1 MPSSTSTSPSI
12 SKSQS
17 LLKRSSSS
25 LSSNSSSSLTTAKSD
40 LTRENSLEKPPQPDP
55 ERFLSTGLLVW
66 SHRFSDLSSSLK
78 MVDNYLVK
86 YDPETDLIFDGEL
99 ILPADFCDFIFPIL
113 IGYPNE
119 LPIDPQWIKKN
130 INRLMNPG
138 CYLICARSQSTNC
151 WSSSETSI
159 RLGVYRTELTTNLTR
174 LDANLL
180 FVMQSACKNDINL
193 NVTQYVDFIDDLDS
207 VRDHFFPH
215 RLSQNMAQVM
225 ARSSQSTNRMAIRAR
240 THLQKL
246 VDVLGREP
254 SEESLQN
261 RSSSLEDNNVRNNN
275 NNNNNN
281 QNNKIRR
288 MLKRHED
295 LVQIYVEK
303 LLPQLY
309 KVKETFVTEKPKDD
323 RNFYSERFNF
333 FLSKDSFAIIL
344 DQNCAFDRLQRK
356 ILRESEEKPGPFVR
370 LIRSGAYVAIEGTPR
385 YCNLKNAHHT
395 FYTRS
400 IFLCRLT
407 SFPMVILQ
415 EGVKCFDAYYNNDGL
430 DFTYFDSLPINDLLY
445 IDWYQIQI
453 DLKMDTEPRIFKGHV
468 MFWNE
473 MNDILPTLPFTQMKF
488 DPDMAAKIQMLCME
502 EEESRP
508 YRPLI
513 IFTLQQVLYTY
524 YDPLRA
530 RLEILWNLYFRI
542 DDSDI
547 DRLSAVRKLD
557 IFANGVYFYMKSF
570 NCTYL
575 WTQKNADTMV
585 QEDRNC
591 EITVSSVD
599 VTDMDL
605 AKIGWSH
612 QMFEQFLNLYLGR
625 LYPYQNSIKQW
636 LLDETRRIKRQLIV
650 RPTTLTDKLLYRN
663 GFFQTK
669 IEQFQKEQAQKPRK
683 SILNMPETMTIKS
696 LLKNKSKIMRKKIA
710 LPLKKQSKLMTKMV
724 ETSKIETSTKKEP
737 STKSTSTSSTSTTTN
752 TTATTT
758 TTATIKKQPETKS
771 QK

>member
-1 MPSSTSTSPSI
+1 MSSSPL
-12 SKSQS
+12 SQS
-17 LLKRSSSS
+17 RSSLQSNSSSSSS
-25 LSSNSSSSLTTAKSD
+25 LSMGKSNRLS
-40 LTRENSLEKPPQPDP
+40 RENSSIERRPPPDP

-86 YDPETDLIFDGEL
+86 FDPENDLILDNEL
-99 ILPADFCDFIFPIL
+99 ILPADFCDFIFPVL

-130 INRLMNPG
+130 IQRLMNPG
-138 CYLICARSQSTNC
+138 CYLVCARSQSSNC
-151 WSSSETSI
+151 WSSTEMSI
-159 RLGVYRTELTTNLTR
+159 KLGVYRTELTTNLTR

-193 NVTQYVDFIDDLDS
+193 NVSQFVDFIDDLDS

-225 ARSSQSTNRMAIRAR
+225 ARSSQASNRMAVRAR

-254 SEESLQN
+254 SEESLTHQ
-261 RSSSLEDNNVRNNN
+261 SSLEEDGKSND
-275 NNNNNN
+275 
-281 QNNKIRR
+281 KIKR
-288 MLKRHED
+288 MLKRHDD
-295 LVQIYVEK
+295 LVHIYVEK
-303 LLPQLY
+303 LLPELY

-333 FLSKDSFAIIL
+333 FLSKDCFAIIL
-344 DQNCAFDRLQRK
+344 DQNCAYDRLQRK

-385 YCNLKNAHHT
+385 YCNLKNAQHT

-430 DFTYFDSLPINDLLY
+430 DFTYFDSIPINDLLY
-445 IDWYQIQI
+445 VDWYQLQI
-453 DLKMDTEPRIFKGHV
+453 DLKMDCQPRIFKGHL

-488 DPDMAAKIQMLCME
+488 DPEMAAKIQMLCME

-524 YDPLRA
+524 YDALRS

-542 DDSDI
+542 DDSHI
-547 DRLSAVRKLD
+547 DRLSAARKLD
-557 IFANGVYFYMKSF
+557 IIGNGVYFYMKSF

-575 WTQKNADTMV
+575 WTQQNPDTMLK
-585 QEDRNC
+585 EERNC

-636 LLDETRRIKRQLIV
+636 LLEETRRIKRQLII

-663 GFFQTK
+663 GFYQTK

-683 SILNMPETMTIKS
+683 SFLNMPETIKS
-696 LLKNKSKIMRKKIA
+696 ACKKTKIA
-710 LPLKKQSKLMTKMV
+710 SVKRLTQTG
-724 ETSKIETSTKKEP
+724 
-737 STKSTSTSSTSTTTN
+737 TTM
-752 TTATTT
+752 
-758 TTATIKKQPETKS
+758 KKQPEPKNA
-771 QK
+771 KDK

>member
-1 MPSSTSTSPSI
+1 
-12 SKSQS
+12 
-17 LLKRSSSS
+17 
-25 LSSNSSSSLTTAKSD
+25 
-40 LTRENSLEKPPQPDP
+40 
-55 ERFLSTGLLVW
+55 
-66 SHRFSDLSSSLK
+66 

-86 YDPETDLIFDGEL
+86 YDPETDLIIDGDP
-99 ILPADFCDFIFPIL
+99 ILPADFCDYIFPIM

-119 LPIDPQWIKKN
+119 LPIDPKWIKNN
-130 INRLMNPG
+130 INRSMNPG
-138 CYLICARSQSTNC
+138 CYLVCARSTSSNC
-151 WSSSETSI
+151 WSSMEQSI
-159 RLGVYRTELTTNLTR
+159 KLGVYRTELTTHLTR

-215 RLSQNMAQVM
+215 RLSQNMVQVM
-225 ARSSQSTNRMAIRAR
+225 ARSSQACNRQAIRAR

-246 VDVLGREP
+246 VDILSREP
-254 SEESLQN
+254 SDESLSNQ
-261 RSSSLEDNNVRNNN
+261 SSLEDNSRSSSGGGKE
-275 NNNNNN
+275 
-281 QNNKIRR
+281 KIKRL
-288 MLKRHED
+288 LKRHDD
-295 LVQIYVEK
+295 LVHIYVEK
-303 LLPQLY
+303 LLPDLY
-309 KVKETFVTEKPKDD
+309 KVKETFVTKKPKDD

-333 FLSKDSFAIIL
+333 FLSKDCFAIIL

-356 ILRESEEKPGPFVR
+356 IARESEEKPGPFVR

-385 YCNLKNAHHT
+385 YCNLKNPHHT

-430 DFTYFDSLPINDLLY
+430 DFTYFDSIPINDLLY
-445 IDWYQIQI
+445 VDWYQIQI
-453 DLKMDTEPRIFKGHV
+453 DLKMDQNPRIFKGHI

-488 DPDMAAKIQMLCME
+488 DPEMAARIQMLCME

-524 YDPLRA
+524 YDVLRS

-542 DDSDI
+542 DDSHI
-547 DRLSAVRKLD
+547 DRLSTAQKLD
-557 IFANGVYFYMKSF
+557 IVSNGIYFYMKSF

-575 WTQKNADTMV
+575 WTQPNTDTMV
-585 QEDRNC
+585 KEERNC

-636 LLDETRRIKRQLIV
+636 LMDETRRIKRQLIV

-663 GFFQTK
+663 GFYQTK

-683 SILNMPETMTIKS
+683 SFLNMPETIKS
-696 LLKNKSKIMRKKIA
+696 SAIYGNNNKKSATGSKKIS
-710 LPLKKQSKLMTKMV
+710 LQKKSASAK
-724 ETSKIETSTKKEP
+724 
-737 STKSTSTSSTSTTTN
+737 
-752 TTATTT
+752 TTT
-758 TTATIKKQPETKS
+758 TVMKKQQPEPKNP
-771 QK
+771 KNK